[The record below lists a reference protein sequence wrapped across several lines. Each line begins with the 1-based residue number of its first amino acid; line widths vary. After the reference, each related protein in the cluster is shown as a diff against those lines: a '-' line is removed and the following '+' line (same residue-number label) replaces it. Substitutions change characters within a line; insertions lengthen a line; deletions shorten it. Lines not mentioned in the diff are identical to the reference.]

1 MTVTLRAW
9 HHGRVITTATPVLG
23 SGLGFNPFTA
33 AAGLVKKSITVPT
46 KLAIQV
52 AKDKNVQ
59 HAAVQAGQQYAQQ
72 NYASQYAAG
81 QKYAAILHPGA
92 PGGPPAGMPMPPG
105 EMGPPGDDGAPA
117 GANPNSHMMLYGL
130 IGVGVIA
137 ALLLTKK

>member
-1 MTVTLRAW
+1 M
-9 HHGRVITTATPVLG
+9 ITTATPVLG
-23 SGLGFNPFTA
+23 TGLGFNPLTA

-52 AKDKNVQ
+52 AHDKNVQ
-59 HAAVQAGQQYAQQ
+59 HAAVQAGQNYAQQ

-81 QKYAAILHPGA
+81 QKYAGILRPPGS
-92 PGGPPAGMPMPPG
+92 PGGPPAGMPMQDI
-105 EMGPPGDDGAPA
+105 GPPDNSGAPV

-130 IGVGVIA
+130 IGVGLIA